1 MNMRIEDRPSFFPRK
16 FLFTIPYYTKRK
28 GGRKIV
34 FSIHIYI
41 DDEKCFKKELI
52 IIFSSFCSSRN
63 GGEGFFVAYWVK
75 RGFDGFFGG
84 ELDFNSNPQA
94 ERQKSKHVYHDES
107 K

>member
-1 MNMRIEDRPSFFPRK
+1 MCIYTIHNM
-16 FLFTIPYYTKRK
+16 
-28 GGRKIV
+28 
-34 FSIHIYI
+34 
-41 DDEKCFKKELI
+41 FKKKLI

-84 ELDFNSNPQA
+84 ELDFNSNPQT
-94 ERQKSKHVYHDES
+94 ERKKSKHVYHDES

>member
-1 MNMRIEDRPSFFPRK
+1 MFKKLPTHYF
-16 FLFTIPYYTKRK
+16 
-28 GGRKIV
+28 
-34 FSIHIYI
+34 FSI
-41 DDEKCFKKELI
+41 
-52 IIFSSFCSSRN
+52 CSSRN

-94 ERQKSKHVYHDES
+94 ERQKSKHVYHDKS